1 MPGIFIYQ
9 IEYSKSVKL
18 DPGFLVLDNLA
29 NERPD
34 WFEYWPIR
42 RFLIGAALD
51 DDSFYG
57 FLSPRF
63 KAKTNLSAQAARD
76 FVARESAQADAVVL
90 SPGLK
95 LGAYFQNVFT
105 FGEWAHPGLLDVTR
119 QFIRRIDPSADL
131 DTWVTTSRNEVYCN
145 YLIAKPRFWRAW
157 LAVTEQLF
165 AIAESPTDR
174 LGAELRATTLYRD
187 GQNPHMKIFI
197 LERLATWVLA
207 NNPDFIV
214 KTSDPFITSS
224 RAYKLPGAILCDALK
239 IAYLTTN
246 HKQVYMDLFRLISSI
261 RKPLGWH
268 IRFASFLRFEAVRS
282 YLTSLSSKWTDAER
296 Q

>member
-42 RFLIGAALD
+42 RFLIDAALD

-63 KAKTNLSAQAARD
+63 KAKTNLSAEAAHN
-76 FVARESAQADAVVL
+76 FVARESALADAVVL

-95 LGAYFQNVFT
+95 LGAYFQNVFA
-105 FGEWAHPGLLDVTR
+105 FGEWAHPGLLDVTK
-119 QFIRRIDPSADL
+119 QFIRRIDPTADL

-207 NNPDFIV
+207 NNPDFVV

-261 RKPLGWH
+261 RKPLGWQ
-268 IRFASFLRFEAVRS
+268 IRFASFLRFEAVRG

-296 Q
+296 L

>member
-9 IEYSKSVKL
+9 IEYSKSVTL

-42 RFLIGAALD
+42 KFLIEQALND
-51 DDSFYG
+51 ESFYG
-57 FLSPRF
+57 FVSPRF
-63 KAKTNLSAQAARD
+63 KAKTNLSAAAARE
-76 FVARESAQADAVVL
+76 FVARESAHADAVVM

-105 FGEWAHPGLLDVTR
+105 FGEYAHPGLLEVTK
-119 QFIRRIDPSADL
+119 QFIRRIDPTADL
-131 DTWVTTSRNEVYCN
+131 DEWVTTSRNEVYCN
-145 YLIAKPRFWRAW
+145 YVIAKPRFWRAW

-165 AIAESPTDR
+165 AIAESPTDP
-174 LGAELRATTLYRD
+174 LGSQLRATTLYRD

-197 LERLATWVLA
+197 LERLATWILA
-207 NNPDFIV
+207 TNPDFVV
-214 KTSDPFITSS
+214 KTRDPFVTSS

-239 IAYLTTN
+239 IAYLSTN
-246 HKQVYMDLFRLISSI
+246 HNQVYLDLFRLISTI
-261 RKPLGWH
+261 RKPLGWL
-268 IRFASFLRFEAVRS
+268 IRFACFLRFEAVRA
-282 YLTSLSSKWTDAER
+282 YLMTLSSKWTNAE
-296 Q
+296 QP

>member
-1 MPGIFIYQ
+1 MPGTFIYQ
-9 IEYSKSVKL
+9 IKYSKSVTL

-42 RFLIGAALD
+42 KFLIGEALD

-63 KAKTNLSAQAARD
+63 KAKTNLSAAATHE
-76 FVARESAQADAVVL
+76 FVVREWADADAVVL

-105 FGEWAHPGLLDVTR
+105 FGEYAHPGLLDVTK
-119 QFIRRIDPSADL
+119 QFIRRIDPTADL
-131 DTWVTTSRNEVYCN
+131 DKWVTTSRNEVYCN
-145 YLIAKPRFWRAW
+145 YVIAKPRFWRAW
-157 LAVTEQLF
+157 LAITEQLF
-165 AIAESPTDR
+165 AIAESPSDP
-174 LGAELRATTLYRD
+174 LGAELRATTLYRE
-187 GQNPHMKIFI
+187 GLNPHMKIFI
-197 LERLATWVLA
+197 MERLATWVLA
-207 NNPDFIV
+207 TNPEFVV
-214 KTSDPFITSS
+214 KTRDPFVTSS

-246 HKQVYMDLFRLISSI
+246 HRQVYLDLFRLISSI
-261 RKPLGWH
+261 RKPLGWQM
-268 IRFASFLRFEAVRS
+268 RFANFLRIEAVRD
-282 YLTSLSSKWTDAER
+282 YLMTLSSKWTNTEHR
-296 Q
+296 